1 MSDKAI
7 PMPSSSDL
15 LKLREIAAWQVPE
28 ALAGPPPIVATLP
41 ALQRGAVW
49 KPQQIE
55 AIWDSMVRGF
65 PVGAFMLTPYDQDR
79 GQQKPRHQ
87 QPGVANPTHHLLD
100 GQQRS
105 TAIALGF
112 LNPWVAEEV
121 KAVLWVDLAEPPES
135 SDMDFVFR
143 VVTRSHPWGYR
154 RSDPSRTIEK
164 KRMRSAMDD
173 YRNAAPPEFLTVR
186 PRAFPLNRVWPVEAG
201 CPIPVP
207 VIIEAIL
214 AGVVSDEELASS
226 VLDHLTTLPFWGDG
240 TLAWQQSVRKALNGD
255 DVTALQRFQ
264 LLSQGLRRL
273 LDDADGFRIPCLMLP
288 AMPFSNDGMQDPVET
303 LFIRVNQGGT
313 RLDGEELIYSIL
325 KSTWTDAPELLENIG
340 HQLAVPSRLVIL
352 CSRLV
357 LAQRNADA
365 KVPLAPDV
373 SRFRRLMNGSDSS
386 AQEFADDLKQFV
398 ENNGHLVFCIAKDLL
413 TKEQYGL
420 PPVLAT
426 ELAQK
431 SPAVVLLLLRW
442 IVRMQEQG
450 FDPLGLEPKSRKRL
464 LGFVTA
470 LGWFGH
476 NSEQA
481 VAAVWPRPGGFL
493 FAILLCR
500 HSFAWSARQPPDAAI
515 GSTRR
520 TRNDDPGFGYRAAG
534 WWLRRLRRCDLR
546 ILAQLE
552 LVPVDIWA
560 DERQHGILV

>member
-1 MSDKAI
+1 MSDEAI

-15 LKLREIAAWQVPE
+15 LTLREIAAWQVPE
-28 ALAGPPPIVATLP
+28 ALDGPPPIIATLP

-79 GQQKPRHQ
+79 GQQKPRYQ

-112 LNPWVAEEV
+112 LNPWVAEDV

-186 PRAFPLNRVWPVEAG
+186 PRAFPLNRVWPVEAE

-207 VIIEAIL
+207 IIIEAIL
-214 AGVVSDEELASS
+214 AGVVSNEELARS
-226 VLDHLTTLPFWGDG
+226 VLDRMTTLPFWGDG
-240 TLAWQQSVRKALNGD
+240 TLAWQQSVRKALNGGD
-255 DVTALQRFQ
+255 ATGLQRFQ
-264 LLSQGLRRL
+264 LLAQGLRSL
-273 LDDADGFRIPCLMLP
+273 LDDANGFRVPYLMLP
-288 AMPFSNDGMQDPVET
+288 AMPFSRDGKQDPVET

-365 KVPLAPDV
+365 KVPLSPDV
-373 SRFRRLMNGSDSS
+373 SRFRRLMNGSDS
-386 AQEFADDLKQFV
+386 AAPTFADDLKRFV
-398 ENNGHLVFCIAKDLL
+398 ENDGHLIFRTAKDLL
-413 TKEQYGL
+413 AREQYGL

-431 SPAVVLLLLRW
+431 SPAVVFLLLRW

-450 FDPLGLEPKSRKRL
+450 FDPLGLKPKSRKKL

-470 LGWFGH
+470 LGWFGY
-476 NSEQA
+476 NNEQA
-481 VAAVWPRPGGFL
+481 IAAVWPRL
-493 FAILLCR
+493 
-500 HSFAWSARQPPDAAI
+500 QAAS
-515 GSTRR
+515 GSK
-520 TRNDDPGFGYRAAG
+520 
-534 WWLRRLRRCDLR
+534 
-546 ILAQLE
+546 
-552 LVPVDIWA
+552 LVDFF
-560 DERQHGILV
+560 